1 MTRSLVLR
9 AALLG
14 ALGLAGCGEA
24 APQPEPVR
32 PVLTIEVIP
41 ITKEIFGPFAGTVA
55 ARYQTQLG
63 FQTSGRIVARD
74 VYVGDIVAKG
84 QRLAA
89 LDPIL
94 ARLSLTRA
102 KADVVDAKAQL
113 TNAEHVLERQKILA
127 AAQTAPQS
135 DLDNAIAQRDT
146 AKAKLDQSES
156 ALRLAEQQMGYTELY
171 ANFDGV
177 VSSWSA
183 EIGEFVG
190 EGKTVVTIARP
201 EAREAVVDIPDNLIA
216 RVRPGM
222 EFAARLQTSPE
233 IVARALVREIDP
245 LADSLTRAHR
255 VFLTL
260 QDPSPGFRLGTT
272 VTVEID
278 RSIPPR
284 ILIPGNA
291 VVSEA
296 GAKHVWVL
304 AQDRRSVARRAIE
317 VGAVEGEMVAVSS
330 GLAAGDRIVVVGV
343 HSLHDGQEVA
353 GEAAPSDK
361 AGGAKL

>member
-1 MTRSLVLR
+1 MTGSLVLR
-9 AALLG
+9 AGLLG

-24 APQPEPVR
+24 APPPEPVR

-41 ITKEIFGPFAGTVA
+41 ISKEIFGPFAGTVA

-74 VYVGDIVAKG
+74 VYVGDIVVKG

-102 KADVVDAKAQL
+102 KADVVDANAQL
-113 TNAEHVLERQKILA
+113 TNAVHVLEREKILA
-127 AAQTAPQS
+127 AERTAPQS
-135 DLDNAIAQRDT
+135 DLDNAIARRDT

-156 ALRLAEQQMGYTELY
+156 AVRLAEQQMGYTELY

-201 EAREAVVDIPDNLIA
+201 EAREAVVDIISL
-216 RVRPGM
+216 RVY
-222 EFAARLQTSPE
+222 S
-233 IVARALVREIDP
+233 RAWN
-245 LADSLTRAHR
+245 S
-255 VFLTL
+255 
-260 QDPSPGFRLGTT
+260 
-272 VTVEID
+272 
-278 RSIPPR
+278 
-284 ILIPGNA
+284 
-291 VVSEA
+291 
-296 GAKHVWVL
+296 
-304 AQDRRSVARRAIE
+304 RRDCKRR
-317 VGAVEGEMVAVSS
+317 
-330 GLAAGDRIVVVGV
+330 R
-343 HSLHDGQEVA
+343 
-353 GEAAPSDK
+353 K
-361 AGGAKL
+361 

>member
-1 MTRSLVLR
+1 
-9 AALLG
+9 
-14 ALGLAGCGEA
+14 
-24 APQPEPVR
+24 
-32 PVLTIEVIP
+32 
-41 ITKEIFGPFAGTVA
+41 
-55 ARYQTQLG
+55 
-63 FQTSGRIVARD
+63 VARD
-74 VYVGDIVAKG
+74 VYVGDVVVKG

-113 TNAEHVLERQKILA
+113 TNAERVFEREKILA
-127 AAQTAPQS
+127 AKRTASQS
-135 DLDNAIAQRDT
+135 ELDNAIARRET

-156 ALRLAEQQMGYTELY
+156 ALRLAEEQVGYTELY

-177 VSSWSA
+177 VSAWSA

-190 EGKTVVTIARP
+190 EGKGVVTIARP

-216 RVRPGM
+216 RVGLGM
-222 EFAARLQTSPE
+222 EFAAGLQTSPSM
-233 IVARALVREIDP
+233 VARALVREIDP

-255 VFLTL
+255 VYLTL
-260 QDPSPGFRLGTT
+260 EDPRPGFRLGTT

-278 RSIPPR
+278 RPIPPK
-284 ILIPGNA
+284 ILVPSGA

-296 GAKHVWVL
+296 GAKHVWVM

-317 VGAVEGEMVAVSS
+317 VGAAEGEMVAVSS

-353 GEAAPSDK
+353 GEAAPNGK
-361 AGGAKL
+361 AGSGQL